1 MLLRETDY
9 ACSVKFPVRR
19 LSYFIPAN
27 TLQRRRPQDR
37 HEQYRP
43 RLLAS
48 LAAVL
53 LLMIGFVRFW
63 PVSSPEA
70 PDEITFAKGNET
82 IAIEEIQPTSQ
93 QQAPPPP
100 PLPPVPMPDEVE
112 LEEEELDLSQAFF
125 DEEPFPGEDPI
136 TEEGPAE
143 ESSSSAAEPDV
154 EARQAS
160 IVEPE
165 YTEDARRQDIRARVV
180 VEVLVNAE
188 GYVDDAQ
195 IVERLLLDENNDPKE
210 RVSEL
215 GYGLEEAALEAARRT
230 TFFPARSGG
239 EPVQSRKVITIRF
252 GV

>member
-1 MLLRETDY
+1 
-9 ACSVKFPVRR
+9 
-19 LSYFIPAN
+19 
-27 TLQRRRPQDR
+27 
-37 HEQYRP
+37 
-43 RLLAS
+43 
-48 LAAVL
+48 
-53 LLMIGFVRFW
+53 MIGLVRFW
-63 PVSSPEA
+63 PVSPEA

-100 PLPPVPMPDEVE
+100 PLSPVPVPDEVE
-112 LEEEELDLSQAFF
+112 LEEEELDFSQAFF
-125 DEEPFPGEDPI
+125 DADSLPGDDPV

-143 ESSSSAAEPDV
+143 ESSSSAAAPDV

-165 YTEDARRQDIRARVV
+165 YTADAQRQDIRASIV
-180 VEVLVNAE
+180 VEVLVDEE
-188 GYVDDAQ
+188 GHVDEAQ

-239 EPVQSRKVITIRF
+239 EPVPSRKTITIRF

>member
-1 MLLRETDY
+1 MHPQR
-9 ACSVKFPVRR
+9 SQSRR
-19 LSYFIPAN
+19 
-27 TLQRRRPQDR
+27 
-37 HEQYRP
+37 EQYRL

-48 LAAVL
+48 LAASL
-53 LLMIGFVRFW
+53 LLLIGLVRLW
-63 PVSSPEA
+63 PAPSPA
-70 PDEITFAKGNET
+70 PSEHITFAKSTEA
-82 IAIEEIQPTSQ
+82 IEIEEIRPTRQ

-100 PLPPVPMPDEVE
+100 PLPPVPVPDEVE
-112 LEEEELDLSQAFF
+112 LEEQELDLSQALFA
-125 DEEPFPGEDPI
+125 ETPLSGEDPA

-143 ESSSSAAEPDV
+143 ESSSATPPDV
-154 EARQAS
+154 EARQIS

-165 YTEDARRQDIRARVV
+165 YTEAARRRDVRARVV

-188 GYVDDAQ
+188 GHVDEAQ

-210 RVSEL
+210 RVPQL

-239 EPVQSRKVITIRF
+239 DPVRSRKIITIRF